1 MEYQITKHKGSQT
14 DDFQGEVLEE
24 RAVEYRLPNGVQL
37 LKFHV
42 PKETHSA
49 LRADVPKVGRL
60 GLLGERK
67 GWL

>member
-1 MEYQITKHKGSQT
+1 M
-14 DDFQGEVLEE
+14 LEE

-60 GLLGERK
+60 GLLGESK